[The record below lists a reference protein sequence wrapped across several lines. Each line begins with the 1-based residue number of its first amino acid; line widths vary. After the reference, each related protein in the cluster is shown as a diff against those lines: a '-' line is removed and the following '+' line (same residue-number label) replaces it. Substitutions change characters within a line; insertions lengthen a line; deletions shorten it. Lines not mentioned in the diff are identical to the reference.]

1 MGKVVEGVLKILQA
15 GAEGTVTLMD
25 AVLVGS
31 AASPR
36 PYYRMKYEPIR
47 FKTNWAESYRRRQS
61 FYSLLNKLKREG
73 LVKKTR
79 LGGETSWGITRKGR
93 EHLIRIW
100 MRGSRT
106 KKEILREPLV
116 SRKKYTTKPSKELIV
131 VSFDVPEYARRR
143 RRWLRAC
150 LISFGFSR
158 LHKSVWMGN
167 YGLPKEFIDDL
178 KDLKMLPWIHM
189 FVAARHGTIVEDV
202 SQERKRPGVH

>member
-1 MGKVVEGVLKILQA
+1 MVYIDKIKSGNKIFYYLGK
-15 GAEGTVTLMD
+15 T
-25 AVLVGS
+25 
-31 AASPR
+31 
-36 PYYRMKYEPIR
+36 IR
-47 FKTNWAESYRRRQS
+47 TGQNSW
-61 FYSLLNKLKREG
+61 
-73 LVKKTR
+73 KK
-79 LGGETSWGITRKGR
+79 
-93 EHLIRIW
+93 IRIKI
-100 MRGSRT
+100 GT
-106 KKEILREPLV
+106 K
-116 SRKKYTTKPSKELIV
+116 KPSKELIV